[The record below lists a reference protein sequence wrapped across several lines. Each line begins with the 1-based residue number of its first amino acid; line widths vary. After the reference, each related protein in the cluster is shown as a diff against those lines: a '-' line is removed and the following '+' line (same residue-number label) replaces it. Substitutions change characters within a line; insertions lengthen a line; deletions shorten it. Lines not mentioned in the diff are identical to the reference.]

1 MFSPGPPVGPT
12 GRAGDRAGGGPED
25 ELSEIG
31 PIAVRTGR
39 FALVGSFRAALGPDA
54 WEATDPRRS
63 RAIVREVSLEQPD
76 FVALLGDLVF
86 CGSSDDA
93 WLEYDRLTSPLKN
106 GGVPIYPALGNHEYW
121 LSSRSALTKYFGRF
135 PRLGG
140 RRWYAARYGTVGLA
154 FLDSNAQWLSPPMWR
169 EQCAWLERLL
179 CAWDAEET
187 VLGSLV
193 LLHHAPFARARA
205 TADTQRVQR
214 DILPVFSAAR
224 KTLAM
229 ISGHPQGE
237 PRFDNGKTFL
247 VASPRTEEAPSRGR
261 RAVPETPPAFR
272 WLSGIVDGAR
282 VTIETRQLEGDE
294 TSAVTA
300 ERIDLTVG

>member
-1 MFSPGPPVGPT
+1 MTPLIDPTPVF
-12 GRAGDRAGGGPED
+12 
-25 ELSEIG
+25 EID
-31 PIAVRTGR
+31 PIALRSGR

-93 WLEYDRLTSPLKN
+93 WLEFDRLTAGLKN
-106 GGVPIYPALGNHEYW
+106 GGVPVYPTLGNHEYW

-140 RRWYAARYGTVGLA
+140 RRWYAVRYGPLGLA
-154 FLDSNAQWLSPPMWR
+154 FLDSNAQWLSPAMWR
-169 EQCAWLERLL
+169 EQCGWLERLL
-179 CAWDAEET
+179 RAWDADET
-187 VLGSLV
+187 VRGALV

-214 DILPVFSAAR
+214 DILPVFAAAR

-229 ISGHPQGE
+229 IAGHPQGE
-237 PRFDNGKTFL
+237 PRFEGEKAYL
-247 VASPRTEEAPSRGR
+247 VTSPRPDEEKPRGR
-261 RAVPETPPAFR
+261 RTGPDAPPAFR
-272 WLSGIVDGAR
+272 WFSGACDGAR
-282 VTIETRQLEGDE
+282 LTIETRQLAGDE
-294 TSAVTA
+294 ASATTA
-300 ERIDLTVG
+300 ERIDLMFGV